1 MATLRNLLTL
11 PVATLLCAAPALAL
25 DNDPHLDRLCVP
37 SPADVNPQDGLGI
50 KEPCGNAPSA
60 DQEAFT
66 EIAREYGMVFAPRLL
81 GPAETLGVNGFQF
94 GFQLGLTNINQTDT
108 TDGSNKPYWERTV
121 EDEAPPS
128 VLKTLHIDLRKG
140 LPYSVEVG
148 ASMSWLFDSE
158 MFAFGG
164 NIKWAPNEGIDAFPI
179 DFAARFSAT
188 RVVGSSQLDL
198 TTLGL
203 DLILSRGFGVAG
215 VANLAPFMA
224 YSPVFVFARSGVL
237 DSTPAIGNDPQRS
250 FVFEKEELTIH
261 RFVVGTR
268 LVVGA
273 VNLTPEVALTK
284 GLQSYNFNLGLDF

>member
-1 MATLRNLLTL
+1 MATLRNLLTASL
-11 PVATLLCAAPALAL
+11 VTLLCAAPAFAL
-25 DNDPHLDRLCVP
+25 DNDPHLDRLCV
-37 SPADVNPQDGLGI
+37 SAPADVDRDGI
-50 KEPCGNAPSA
+50 DEPCGNSPSG

-66 EIAREYGMVFAPRLL
+66 EIAREYGMAFAPRLL

-94 GFQLGLTNINQTDT
+94 GFQLGLTNINQTEV
-108 TDGSNKPYWERTV
+108 TDGSTTPYWTRTV
-121 EDEAPPS
+121 EDESPPS
-128 VLKTLHIDLRKG
+128 VLKTVHLDMKKG
-140 LPYSVEVG
+140 LPYSLEIG

-164 NIKWAPNEGIDAFPI
+164 NVKWAPNEGIDAFPV
-179 DFAARFSAT
+179 DFAARFSAS

-203 DLILSRGFGVAG
+203 DLILSRGFGVGG
-215 VANLAPFMA
+215 VANLAPYMA

-237 DSTPAIGNDPQRS
+237 DSTPAIGTDPQRS